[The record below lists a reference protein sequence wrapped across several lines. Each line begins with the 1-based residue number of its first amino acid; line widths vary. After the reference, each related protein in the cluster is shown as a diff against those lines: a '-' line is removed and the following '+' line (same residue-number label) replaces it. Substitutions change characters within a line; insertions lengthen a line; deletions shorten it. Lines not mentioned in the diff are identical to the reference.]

1 MQRIVIDTNVIVS
14 ALIQRSYPYLIVN
27 EAFSNKDIKI
37 CISEELLEEYVNVL
51 NREKFKKFPDFE
63 ANAQALLVDIVNY
76 ALMYSPKTKIN
87 VISDKDDNKL
97 LEVSEAANV
106 HFLITGNHNDFTMK
120 RYKTTKIVTPKEYWE
135 EVVMKKK

>member
-1 MQRIVIDTNVIVS
+1 MQKIVIDTNVIVS

-27 EAFSNKDIKI
+27 EAFSNKNIRI
-37 CISEELLEEYVNVL
+37 CISEELLEEYVDVL

-63 ANAQALLVDIVNY
+63 ANTQALLVDIVNY

-97 LEVSEAANV
+97 LEVSEAANA

-120 RYKTTKIVTPKEYWE
+120 RYKTTKIVTPKEYWA